1 MMDTPINAR
10 QSRGTPIYLEH
21 FGLTRPPFRLT
32 PAIDC
37 FFQGAERA
45 ELLHALTY
53 ALVHGDGITM
63 LTGEVGTGK
72 TTLSRVLMSQVSSQL
87 QFVYIANP
95 ALSASE
101 LQLAV
106 AHELRLTDA
115 RRGPELIGRIQRELI
130 GLHAS
135 GRQVVMLVDEAHEMP
150 VATLQQIRL
159 LTNLETSAQKLLQ
172 VLLVGQP
179 ELKLLLAMRS
189 LRPLRDRIANSF
201 EVQALGEIETADYLD
216 FRLKRAGAVRS
227 IMTPRAIDLIS
238 QESGGL
244 ARRMNIIA
252 EKSLLAAFVD
262 GASVVTDE
270 HVGLAV
276 RELAD
281 ILPPR
286 VTSDTPGLA
295 AWLMAGIN
303 RLPFAS
309 SASSASGATAS
320 R

>member
-1 MMDTPINAR
+1 MTIQTLPTPV
-10 QSRGTPIYLEH
+10 RGRPVYLEH
-21 FGLTRPPFRLT
+21 FSLTHPPFRLT

-37 FFQGAERA
+37 FFKGAERA
-45 ELLHALTY
+45 ALLQAMTY

-72 TTLSRVLMSQVSSQL
+72 TTLSRVLMSQASSQL
-87 QFVYIANP
+87 QFIYIANP

-106 AHELRLTDA
+106 AHEMRLQGA

-130 GLHAS
+130 RLHAS
-135 GRQVVMLVDEAHEMP
+135 GRQVVMLIDEAHEMP

-179 ELKLLLAMRS
+179 ELKSLLAKTA

-201 EVQALGEIETADYLD
+201 EVCALGEVDTADYLD
-216 FRLKRAGAVRS
+216 FRLRHAGATRTLF
-227 IMTPRAIDLIS
+227 TPRAIDLIS

-244 ARRMNIIA
+244 ARRVNIMA
-252 EKSLLAAFVD
+252 EKSLLAAFAEGLD
-262 GASVVTDE
+262 VVTDD
-270 HVGLAV
+270 HVQMAV
-276 RELAD
+276 QELAE
-281 ILPPR
+281 ILPPAL
-286 VTSDTPGLA
+286 TSQPGLA
-295 AWLMAGIN
+295 GWVVAGIN
-303 RLPFAS
+303 RLAV
-309 SASSASGATAS
+309 AS
-320 R
+320 RAIPAR

>member
-1 MMDTPINAR
+1 MMDILSVASPI
-10 QSRGTPIYLEH
+10 RGTPIYLEH
-21 FGLTRPPFRLT
+21 FGLARPPFRLT

-45 ELLHALTY
+45 ELLQALIY

-72 TTLSRVLMSQVSSQL
+72 TTLSRVLMSQASSQL

-106 AHELRLTDA
+106 AHELRLTGA
-115 RRGPELIGRIQRELI
+115 QRGPELIGRIQRELI
-130 GLHAS
+130 GLHAT

-179 ELKLLLAMRS
+179 ELKVLLARSS

-201 EVQALGEIETADYLD
+201 EVQPLGEIDTADYLD

-252 EKSLLAAFVD
+252 EKSLLAAFSH
-262 GASVVTDE
+262 GAAVVSDE
-270 HVGLAV
+270 HVRLSV
-276 RELAD
+276 QELAD

-286 VTSDTPGLA
+286 LVPETPGLA
-295 AWLMAGIN
+295 GWLMAGIS

-309 SASSASGATAS
+309 GAASPAAS